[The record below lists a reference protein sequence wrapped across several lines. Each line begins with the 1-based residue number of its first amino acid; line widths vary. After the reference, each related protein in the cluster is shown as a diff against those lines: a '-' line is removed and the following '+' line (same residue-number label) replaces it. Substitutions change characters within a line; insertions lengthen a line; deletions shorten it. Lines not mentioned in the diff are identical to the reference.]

1 MARLIYL
8 AIMSLDG
15 SIADADGPTGG
26 RAQAAAIA
34 LRDAGAARVAV
45 VVLGHR
51 FDRDF
56 GDGGTYYQ
64 QARAR
69 NLPGTPVASN
79 RTARRGELLEL
90 KVRRRVADGR
100 GKQNRSRVRDS
111 RNHCVLLLGGHCRS
125 GHHPAGGHRAL
136 GRRRRTQPQA
146 RALRPGRRLHLIA
159 SAPRSRRHPVE
170 GATAE
175 NHPCSSATGCPRAR
189 SPPGGRTR
197 GLAQHSQRGECP
209 KADRGQPDDKAK
221 PSGLPDTRCLERPGQ
236 RRVRIPAVPH
246 AQAGEITGHDTERET
261 ESNDHHDP
269 LSHVQPVNPA
279 HRPTLAG
286 PSGPRD
292 RICARR
298 RHIARLG
305 S

>member
-175 NHPCSSATGCPRAR
+175 N
-189 SPPGGRTR
+189 
-197 GLAQHSQRGECP
+197 
-209 KADRGQPDDKAK
+209 
-221 PSGLPDTRCLERPGQ
+221 
-236 RRVRIPAVPH
+236 
-246 AQAGEITGHDTERET
+246 

>member
-159 SAPRSRRHPVE
+159 SARGRAVTPL
-170 GATAE
+170 
-175 NHPCSSATGCPRAR
+175 RAR
-189 SPPGGRTR
+189 PRRTTRAPPPRDVPAR
-197 GLAQHSQRGECP
+197 GHLRA
-209 KADRGQPDDKAK
+209 
-221 PSGLPDTRCLERPGQ
+221 
-236 RRVRIPAVPH
+236 
-246 AQAGEITGHDTERET
+246 
-261 ESNDHHDP
+261 
-269 LSHVQPVNPA
+269 
-279 HRPTLAG
+279 AG
-286 PSGPRD
+286 PGDRLSTLSEVSAQRLIAASQMIRRSHPGSPIPGAWSDPDNGAYAYQPFLTPRPV
-292 RICARR
+292 R
-298 RHIARLG
+298 
-305 S
+305 